1 MLDLNA
7 CRWTTQTMTA
17 QMAVSI
23 ADAGL
28 NPLALMAPSISSV
41 PIGSERSRC

>member
-1 MLDLNA
+1 
-7 CRWTTQTMTA
+7 MTA

-28 NPLALMAPSISSV
+28 NPLPLMAPIASIA
-41 PIGSERSRC
+41 IGSDRSGW